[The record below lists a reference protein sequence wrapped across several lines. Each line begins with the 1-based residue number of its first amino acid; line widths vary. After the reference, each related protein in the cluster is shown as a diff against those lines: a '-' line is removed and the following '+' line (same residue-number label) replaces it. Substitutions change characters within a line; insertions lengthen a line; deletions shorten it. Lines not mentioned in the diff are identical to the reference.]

1 MSERSAAVRL
11 AVVVIG
17 STSVHFTAAAV
28 TEGRLRILADR
39 SVLLGLGSAVDANGH
54 LPADRLDALAETLR
68 EYAATAAA
76 VDSGPLTVMGTEP
89 LRRAANAAAIAA
101 AVHESASTPL
111 ILLGHDEEALLAL
124 YAVLGGRRPAVET
137 LVLDIGGGSSEYVLA
152 RPNGTPS
159 LDVVRTGA
167 ARLTDGVVRHDPPT
181 EDEFLALRASAAEAV
196 GRTLAGAPA
205 RAIMVGGTATNLLR
219 MVSGSAR
226 WRSLTRDRLEDV
238 IRTLER
244 ATLPDSSPAT
254 PSARSARGSSPAA
267 RCSPRRSSNGTGSR
281 LPRSRGGAC
290 ERARSWPVPGPGMPG
305 ASASRSSSGETE
317 GRPSRGPRAPGVP
330 RSRGARRTID
340 RVARTLLVVDD
351 EAILRETLEYN
362 LVRDGYRVVT
372 AADGREALEQ
382 FATERPDLVVLD
394 VMLPE
399 LSGLDVCRAIRRESD
414 VPILM
419 LTAKD
424 SEIDKVVGLEIGAD
438 DYLTKPFGLRELMAR
453 VRALLRRTEA
463 REAEAAHAGAEPPAP
478 SAAAHAQTAQ
488 EQEHAVADD
497 ALASDE
503 HLDGV
508 VVDHAG
514 HRLLRDGEELPVTA
528 RAFEL
533 LAFLMRHPGQVFTR
547 EQLLDRVW
555 GYEYAGE
562 TRTVDVHV
570 HQLRTMI
577 EHDSAEP
584 RFLHTVRGVGYVF
597 RRPGR

>member
-1 MSERSAAVRL
+1 
-11 AVVVIG
+11 VV
-17 STSVHFTAAAV
+17 
-28 TEGRLRILADR
+28 
-39 SVLLGLGSAVDANGH
+39 
-54 LPADRLDALAETLR
+54 
-68 EYAATAAA
+68 
-76 VDSGPLTVMGTEP
+76 
-89 LRRAANAAAIAA
+89 
-101 AVHESASTPL
+101 
-111 ILLGHDEEALLAL
+111 
-124 YAVLGGRRPAVET
+124 
-137 LVLDIGGGSSEYVLA
+137 
-152 RPNGTPS
+152 
-159 LDVVRTGA
+159 
-167 ARLTDGVVRHDPPT
+167 
-181 EDEFLALRASAAEAV
+181 
-196 GRTLAGAPA
+196 
-205 RAIMVGGTATNLLR
+205 
-219 MVSGSAR
+219 
-226 WRSLTRDRLEDV
+226 
-238 IRTLER
+238 
-244 ATLPDSSPAT
+244 
-254 PSARSARGSSPAA
+254 
-267 RCSPRRSSNGTGSR
+267 
-281 LPRSRGGAC
+281 
-290 ERARSWPVPGPGMPG
+290 
-305 ASASRSSSGETE
+305 
-317 GRPSRGPRAPGVP
+317 
-330 RSRGARRTID
+330 
-340 RVARTLLVVDD
+340 RTLLVVDD

-372 AADGREALEQ
+372 AADGREALEH
-382 FATERPDLVVLD
+382 FAAERPDLVVLD

-463 REAEAAHAGAEPPAP
+463 REAEGAHADAEPAIPPTTAR
-478 SAAAHAQTAQ
+478 ADTAHD
-488 EQEHAVADD
+488 QEHAVADD
-497 ALASDE
+497 ALASEE

-577 EHDSAEP
+577 ERDSAEP